1 MLSRDSVHLSQLQRD
16 PNKYVKYK
24 FKKTIFPSPEIVKWN
39 SFMLFLLMMMNSAST
54 SLQVLWMSAAC
65 ISLHTFQ
72 RTLRVSTCRG
82 QRTRRKVTKLEYPIP
97 QYRKKNWHIPKYRV
111 KNRRNTDT
119 AFIFGHAYLKL
130 YPSRVFVYSKHLCT
144 SNQPQPLRGNVR
156 RPRIDRYNDRK
167 RFPINFIMD
176 YLSEIV

>member
-1 MLSRDSVHLSQLQRD
+1 MLAGGGGH
-16 PNKYVKYK
+16 
-24 FKKTIFPSPEIVKWN
+24 W
-39 SFMLFLLMMMNSAST
+39 
-54 SLQVLWMSAAC
+54 
-65 ISLHTFQ
+65 
-72 RTLRVSTCRG
+72 G
-82 QRTRRKVTKLEYPIP
+82 YPIP
-97 QYRKKNWHIPKYRV
+97 QYRKKNWEIPKYRV

-130 YPSRVFVYSKHLCT
+130 YPSRVFVYLKDLWT

-167 RFPINFIMD
+167 GCPTNFIMD

>member
-1 MLSRDSVHLSQLQRD
+1 ML
-16 PNKYVKYK
+16 
-24 FKKTIFPSPEIVKWN
+24 EG
-39 SFMLFLLMMMNSAST
+39 
-54 SLQVLWMSAAC
+54 
-65 ISLHTFQ
+65 
-72 RTLRVSTCRG
+72 TLGGT
-82 QRTRRKVTKLEYPIP
+82 
-97 QYRKKNWHIPKYRV
+97 QYRNIIGKIDKYRV

-130 YPSRVFVYSKHLCT
+130 YPSRVFVHLKDLWT

-167 RFPINFIMD
+167 GCPTNFIID